1 MTNTLPIH
9 PRTGLQAIG
18 FGKRG
23 PIWPVVGGSVD
34 ADISQMSL
42 EQVRTAATELLD
54 STTGDLVGADAERFQ
69 ALTSRAEELRAHQVQ
84 RSEARAEVLRL
95 SQSGAY
101 LLERGDGGN
110 AYDRD
115 PVGDHRDIGEFR
127 GKNPW
132 ALQEMQ
138 TLGRDPDQVS
148 SELRSRALSAVER
161 MSGASDGIRSAATKI
176 IEDADAEDSR
186 LARHVLITSNP
197 DYMRAWSKMA
207 KNPMNAML
215 SAAEQ
220 QAVHAAESWRA
231 MSLTDSAGGYLVP
244 FQLDPVLNIT
254 SAGSYSE
261 ITNVARQVVATG
273 DVWNGVSSSAIQWSW
288 DAEGAE
294 VSDDSPSF
302 AQPSIPI
309 YKAQGFV
316 PISVEG
322 LQDMANVTETVVTH
336 TYCRVA
342 I

>member
-207 KNPMNAML
+207 KNPRL
-215 SAAEQ
+215 HPLLQ
-220 QAVHAAESWRA
+220 RA
-231 MSLTDSAGGYLVP
+231 KN
-244 FQLDPVLNIT
+244 F
-254 SAGSYSE
+254 
-261 ITNVARQVVATG
+261 ARCCMKENSTRA
-273 DVWNGVSSSAIQWSW
+273 
-288 DAEGAE
+288 
-294 VSDDSPSF
+294 
-302 AQPSIPI
+302 
-309 YKAQGFV
+309 
-316 PISVEG
+316 
-322 LQDMANVTETVVTH
+322 
-336 TYCRVA
+336 R
-342 I
+342 